1 MTVMADSESP
11 TMIPI
16 LIGSGVSCAGG
27 LSGVVSLSAKAATGF
42 HGSSQDPLFREIK
55 ELCDEDRKGLPSN
68 YEDWVYLAM
77 QVRDHICREYENP
90 GINPL
95 VVSLEAKTGLS
106 DERLEASCD
115 EIIVS
120 ILRLV
125 CTSLV
130 SNKDHAAKAFA
141 ELGPALKHH
150 SSRKVRFFS
159 LNHDL
164 MLEKYL
170 KDSGL
175 IFYDGFAQ
183 IDELDSGRRF
193 AFDRQAFDEASI
205 AILKLHGSIN
215 WWRQR
220 PLRARRSGNP
230 WIYEFIGVE
239 VGGNRNFERMD
250 ETPLVLAGT
259 FNKILQ
265 YSSPVF
271 IQFLGEFHHT
281 LQRADR
287 FAVCGYG
294 FADKGINS
302 LIVNWMSGSTNAHL
316 FVFDPNP
323 FDKDRARGAIRGK
336 INEWQNEGRLHR
348 IAKRIGSDI
357 SWDNILDTVSASL
370 P

>member
-1 MTVMADSESP
+1 MADSENLE
-11 TMIPI
+11 MIPI

-27 LSGVVSLSAKAATGF
+27 LPGVLSLSEKAASGF
-42 HGSSQDPLFREIK
+42 HGSALDPLFREIK
-55 ELCDEDRKGLPSN
+55 ELCDKNRNGIASN

-77 QVRDHICREYENP
+77 QVRDHIGREYENP
-90 GINPL
+90 GIIPL

-106 DERLEASCD
+106 DGRLEASCD

-125 CTSLV
+125 CGSLV
-130 SNKDHAAKAFA
+130 SDKDHAAKAFA

-170 KDSGL
+170 KDLGL

-183 IDELDSGRRF
+183 IHELDSGRQF
-193 AFDRQAFDEASI
+193 SFDRQAFDEANI

-215 WWRQR
+215 WWRHR
-220 PLRARRSGNP
+220 PLRGCDSGNP

-239 VGGNRNFERMD
+239 LGENRKFERMD
-250 ETPLVLAGT
+250 ETPMILAGT

-265 YSSPVF
+265 YSSPIF

-281 LQRADR
+281 LRCADR

-302 LIVNWMSGSTNAHL
+302 LIVNWMSESASRHL

-323 FDKDRARGAIRGK
+323 FDEKRARGAILGK
-336 INEWQNEGRLHR
+336 IEDWQNEGRLHR